1 MPRKNEIDRTYGEKL
16 IILFARLLF
25 TGEKYSLIELSKQL
39 NCSKQT
45 VQRLIDDI
53 TRAYHAPLEEFI
65 EKKRKYYQ
73 IKKQSENKQIQPLSD
88 SEFAVL
94 RMCQSFTE
102 HLLGKH
108 LFEEANNAILK
119 SQAYAPVDS
128 LISSRH
134 FGDFLPGT
142 IDYTGFHEIIL
153 NLIKAMQ
160 SNNICEIKYKGL
172 GAKLVKT
179 LFIKPLKLFS
189 YRDTIYLHGRLAR
202 KQGTKYWEPEFDPLL
217 AIHRMKSVQQT
228 QRKFEFPSDY
238 DFEKF
243 FNQNFGIIKKE
254 SFQVEAEFTGWAACF
269 VEERIWSP
277 EQKMLKMA
285 GEKIRLTFSASSE
298 PELIGW
304 LLQFGPNAIVIEPKS
319 IKEKIFKMLNQSIR
333 LYSV

>member
-1 MPRKNEIDRTYGEKL
+1 MPRKIEIDKTYGEKL

-45 VQRLIDDI
+45 IQRLIDDI

-73 IKKQSENKQIQPLSD
+73 IKKQSGYKQIQPLSE
-88 SEFAVL
+88 SEFAIL
-94 RMCQSFTE
+94 LMCQSFTE
-102 HLLGKH
+102 HLLGKR

-119 SQAYAPVDS
+119 SQASAPIDS
-128 LISSRH
+128 VISSRY

-142 IDYTGFHEIIL
+142 IDYTAFYEIIL

-160 SNNICEIKYKGL
+160 HSNICEIKYRGL
-172 GAKLVKT
+172 GAQLVET
-179 LFIKPLKLFS
+179 LLIKPLKLFS

-202 KQGTKYWEPEFDPLL
+202 KQGTKYREPEFDPLL
-217 AIHRMKSVQQT
+217 AIHRMKSIQLT
-228 QRKFEFPSDY
+228 ERKFDFPSDY

-254 SFQVEAEFTGWAACF
+254 SFQVEAEFTGWAASF

-277 EQKMLKMA
+277 DQQISKKA
-285 GEKIRLTFSASSE
+285 DGKVRLTFSVSSE

-304 LLQFGPNAIVIEPKS
+304 LLQFGPNAIVIKPAR
-319 IKEKIFKMLNQSIR
+319 IKEKIIEMLNKTIG
-333 LYSV
+333 LCT